1 MGALK
6 RGVLPPVTDPTGER
20 QPQRADRFL
29 CARRGHYWKRRGM
42 RQKGRPCGDSPGG
55 LFLLFAV
62 DPVAPLDSGCEA
74 VEDRRA
80 SDREE
85 KPMDDVAILRRV
97 EHTIQ
102 QCRDFNMEFDART
115 VAEIMTDED
124 TVAEKYEPLS
134 AERALAFVEYENAAA
149 RALGRLRVDRRSA

>member
-1 MGALK
+1 MGVGASVPIVH
-6 RGVLPPVTDPTGER
+6 GT
-20 QPQRADRFL
+20 
-29 CARRGHYWKRRGM
+29 
-42 RQKGRPCGDSPGG
+42 
-55 LFLLFAV
+55 LLVRNGQSHRLAV
-62 DPVAPLDSGCEA
+62 SFGPLDSGREA

-115 VAEIMTDED
+115 IAEIMADED
-124 TVAEKYEPLS
+124 TVAGNYEPLS
-134 AERALAFVEYENAAA
+134 AERAFAFVEYEKAAD
-149 RALGRLRVDRRSA
+149 RALHQLRPDSQLAGLEDGR